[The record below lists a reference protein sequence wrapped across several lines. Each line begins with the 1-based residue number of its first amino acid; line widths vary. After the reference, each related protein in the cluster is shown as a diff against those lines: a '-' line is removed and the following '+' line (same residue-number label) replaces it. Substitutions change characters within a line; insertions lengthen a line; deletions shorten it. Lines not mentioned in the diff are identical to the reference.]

1 MINKRPN
8 LLTPGA
14 SQNKLAKGS
23 KGIEAAVLH
32 LAPADLA
39 GFGSVCPWA
48 SAGCKA
54 ACLNTSGRAQTRL
67 ELDDRAGLL
76 AHPIHGARI
85 RRTERFFT
93 DRTLFFADLDR
104 ELTNL
109 ANRAKRKGRVPV
121 VRLNG
126 TSDIPWERRRYHLP
140 QEEYYGFRARSI
152 IERHPEIQFY
162 DYTKSKYRALSD
174 LPANYHLTL
183 SRTEADTDSDVL
195 AVLDRGVNVAV
206 VFGGPELPGWFGDRE
221 VIDGTKDDWRF
232 KDPAGVIVGLLALG
246 RAKRDRSGFVIHDL
260 DN

>member
-1 MINKRPN
+1 MTNKRPN

-14 SQNKLAKGS
+14 RQHKLAKGS
-23 KGIEAAVLH
+23 KGIEAAVMH
-32 LAPADLA
+32 LAPAGLA

-93 DRTLFFADLDR
+93 DRTQFFADLDR

-109 ANRAKRKGRVPV
+109 TKRAQRKGRMPV

-126 TSDIPWERRRYHLP
+126 TSDIPWE
-140 QEEYYGFRARSI
+140 QFGV

-162 DYTKSKYRALSD
+162 DYTKSKARALSD

-183 SRTEADTDSDVL
+183 SRTETDTDADVL

-232 KDPAGVIVGLLALG
+232 KDPTGVIVGLLALG
-246 RAKRDRSGFVIHDL
+246 RAKRDRSGFVIH
-260 DN
+260 N